1 MKRSTKVILIIF
13 SVALGLAALYGALI
27 LWIGKEI
34 DKCFEGFCVDDE
46 LFEEEKDVIPEIVDL
61 REERE

>member
-13 SVALGLAALYGALI
+13 SVALGLVALYEAIIFWL
-27 LWIGKEI
+27 GKEI
-34 DKCFEGFCVDDE
+34 DKCFKGFNVDDE

-61 REERE
+61 